1 MSPFQL
7 IQHNYD
13 GPSEMSPPTFSENF
27 RTCIVIKKRST
38 CADLQRRRRSL
49 QGLDEAKM
57 KEEEPNGRG
66 CERRIGRRVS
76 VKQRGRLLSSA
87 LTADSRRHVERN
99 CGRNSFRPSHS
110 RRPDLVALEN
120 AALRQQLAVLK
131 RDVKRQ
137 D

>member
-87 LTADSRRHVERN
+87 LYVNHSNSPEKPPNPIGTQFGGG
-99 CGRNSFRPSHS
+99 CGSPKPRPH
-110 RRPDLVALEN
+110 LN
-120 AALRQQLAVLK
+120 N
-131 RDVKRQ
+131 
-137 D
+137 